1 MTEIPGRN
9 MRYGSIEIHYMS
21 GTGNSFRAAA
31 WMAERAKEKGAD
43 FRMYQVAKF
52 SEGKEPAGGSCDLLG
67 MVFPTHAF
75 TAPWLVIRH
84 ALRLPRGRGR
94 HAFVVATRAG
104 TRIASVPLPGLEG
117 TAAYLV
123 ALILFFKGYGV
134 RGVRGLDMPSNW
146 MSLHWGLSPVNA
158 KFIIERAKAEA
169 SSFIKAVL
177 EGKSVF
183 RGFIPLVFGLILG
196 PVSLGYLVVGRFFL
210 SKLFFAS
217 ETCTGCGQCAR
228 NCPAGAIKMSGGG
241 EPRPYWTFSCESC
254 MRCMGYCP
262 EKSVEAGHSIGIIL
276 YFIATLPAPFL
287 LLSALGDGLASGIS
301 FPLALFALKYVY
313 ILVSLFLSYLLL
325 SWLIRIPLVNRLF
338 TFTTLTH
345 FYRRY
350 HEPDTALQ
358 DFKAG
363 NVKG

>member
-1 MTEIPGRN
+1 MTGIRESD
-9 MRYGSIEIHYMS
+9 MRYDSIEIHFMS

-31 WMAERAKEKGAD
+31 WMAERAKERGAD
-43 FRMYQVAKF
+43 SRLCQIVKF
-52 SEGKEPAGGSCDLLG
+52 TEGKEPRAGSFELLG

-104 TRIASVPLPGLEG
+104 TRIASIPLPGLEG

-123 ALILFFKGYGV
+123 ALILLLKGYGV

-146 MSLHWGLSPVNA
+146 MSLHWGLNSINSR
-158 KFIIERAKAEA
+158 FIIERAKAGTA
-169 SSFIKAVL
+169 SFIDAVL
-177 EGKSVF
+177 EGKRVF

-217 ETCTGCGQCAR
+217 ETCTGCGLCAR
-228 NCPAGAIKMSGGG
+228 NCPAGAIRMSGGG
-241 EPRPYWTFSCESC
+241 KPRPYWTFSCESC

-262 EKSVEAGHSIGIIL
+262 EKSVEAGHSLGIIL
-276 YFIATLPAPFL
+276 YFIATLPVPYY
-287 LLSALGDGLASGIS
+287 LLSALGDGIASGIS
-301 FPLALFALKYVY
+301 FPLVLFALKYVY
-313 ILVSLFLSYLLL
+313 ILVALFLSYLLL
-325 SWLIRIPLVNRLF
+325 SWLIRIPLINRLF

-350 HEPDTALQ
+350 HEPDTALR
-358 DFKAG
+358 DFWVG